1 MATSSDRPPTRSG
14 ADVLELAVLGLLA
27 DGPTHGYAL
36 KQRLSAVLGT
46 FRAFS
51 FGSLYPTLKRLSGA
65 GFVIDQHEP
74 VDVDAVPLTSRRSR
88 VIYVITPEGKE
99 RLTDLLADSGPQARS
114 DDGFGVHLA
123 FFARTPSPIRVRI
136 LEGRR
141 RRIEEGREN
150 RRSALAR
157 AADRLDRY
165 TAELH
170 QLGLDAA
177 DREVRWL
184 DQLIA
189 HEREHHAGGP
199 PCTYPGPSDIR

>member
-1 MATSSDRPPTRSG
+1 MAAASARPPRSG
-14 ADVLELAVLGLLA
+14 SDVLELAVLGLLA

-51 FGSLYPTLKRLSGA
+51 FGSLYPTLKRLTVA
-65 GFVIDQHEP
+65 GFVLDQHVP

-88 VIYVITPEGKE
+88 VIYVITPDGKE
-99 RLTDLLADSGPQARS
+99 RLTDLLADAGPQTWS

-141 RRIEEGREN
+141 RRIEEGRES
-150 RRSALAR
+150 RRSALTR
-157 AADRLDRY
+157 AAERLDRY

-184 DQLIA
+184 DELIA

-199 PCTYPGPSDIR
+199 PCAYPDPPGAD